1 MLHVVLS
8 DYNQSIGPK
17 EGPVDAHSIG
27 LQTLDYGLLLA
38 DFESRH
44 DVRGWPR
51 QRMVHACLRA
61 AILGGRLAAGHRLLS
76 TRTLARELDV
86 ARNTVL
92 YAYEQLMAEGLLLT
106 SRRGTVVAQV
116 AASAPAWEGRARTPS
131 ALSRRAQALT
141 GMASPGV
148 LVGAFALGVP
158 ALDAFPMPAWRR
170 ALDRAWRE
178 TGPFE
183 FDYCDPAGLPVL
195 RKAIADYLR
204 AARGVRC
211 DAEQVVVTNGTQASL
226 ELCVHL
232 LTDAG
237 DTAWIEN
244 PGYLGA
250 LSAFRGGQLRT
261 VGIPVD
267 EEGIAPGP
275 GDWERTPP
283 RLIYTSPSHQYPTGG
298 VLGMRRRL
306 ALLDHASRAG
316 AFIIEDDYD
325 SEFRHDGPPLPAM
338 QGLGP
343 AAPVIYLGTFSKTM
357 FPAMRTGFMVLPAG
371 LADAA
376 RPALARLPMHGR
388 VPEQRA
394 LAAFL
399 NSGQFVQHLRRMR
412 RLYRERRDAL
422 LEALDRHVGDLAL
435 VHGAGTGMHLS
446 LRLPEPDRP
455 EDRISDSGI
464 SDAALGAGIAVH
476 CMTRHETGLRKTGW
490 NGLLLGYS
498 QVPAA
503 DIDAAVGRLASIA
516 RACALSVPARP

>member
-1 MLHVVLS
+1 M
-8 DYNQSIGPK
+8 DYS
-17 EGPVDAHSIG
+17 
-27 LQTLDYGLLLA
+27 LLLA
-38 DFESRH
+38 DFERRH
-44 DVRGWPR
+44 DLSGWPR
-51 QRMVHACLRA
+51 QRTVHACLRA
-61 AILGGRLAAGHRLLS
+61 AILGGRLAAGHQLLS
-76 TRTLARELDV
+76 TRALAHELGI

-106 SRRGTVVAQV
+106 SRRGTLVAQV
-116 AASAPAWEGRARTPS
+116 ALPAPAGETMERPAS

-141 GMASPGV
+141 GIAMPGM
-148 LVGAFALGVP
+148 LSSAFALGVP
-158 ALDAFPMPAWRR
+158 ALDAFPMAAWRR

-195 RKAIADYLR
+195 RKAIADYLQ
-204 AARGVRC
+204 AARGLRC
-211 DAEQVVVTNGTQASL
+211 DPAQVVVTNGTQASL

-232 LTDAG
+232 FTDAG

-261 VGIPVD
+261 VGIAVD
-267 EEGIAPGP
+267 HEGIAPSAD
-275 GDWERTPP
+275 DWRKTAP

-298 VLGMRRRL
+298 VLGMPRRL
-306 ALLDHASRAG
+306 ALLDQAEQAG
-316 AFIIEDDYD
+316 ALIIEDDYD

-338 QGLGP
+338 QGLAP

-371 LADAA
+371 LAEAA

-399 NSGQFVQHLRRMR
+399 ASGQFLQHLRRMR
-412 RLYRERRDAL
+412 RLYRERRDTL
-422 LEALDRHVGDLAL
+422 LDALDRHFGASAA

-446 LRLPEPDRP
+446 LGFTDAAWRD
-455 EDRISDSGI
+455 DRISD
-464 SDAALGAGIAVH
+464 AARAEGIAVH
-476 CMTRHETGLRKTGW
+476 CMTRHETGLRKTAW
-490 NGLLLGYS
+490 TGLLLGYS
-498 QVPAA
+498 QVPAL
-503 DIDAAVGRLASIA
+503 DIDAAVERLAGIA
-516 RACALSVPARP
+516 RNTPV

>member
-1 MLHVVLS
+1 V
-8 DYNQSIGPK
+8 
-17 EGPVDAHSIG
+17 
-27 LQTLDYGLLLA
+27 DYGLLLA
-38 DFESRH
+38 DFERHH
-44 DVRGWPR
+44 DVSGWPR
-51 QRMVHACLRA
+51 QRTVHASLRA

-76 TRTLARELDV
+76 TRALARELGI

-106 SRRGTVVAQV
+106 SRGGTVVAPMAV
-116 AASAPAWEGRARTPS
+116 SAPAEHDVPRLPS

-148 LVGAFALGVP
+148 LAGAFALGVP
-158 ALDAFPMPAWRR
+158 ALDAFPMAAWRR
-170 ALDRAWRE
+170 ALDRAWRD

-204 AARGVRC
+204 TARGVRC
-211 DAEQVVVTNGTQASL
+211 DAGQIVVTNGTQASL
-226 ELCVHL
+226 ELCVQL
-232 LTDAG
+232 FSDAG

-261 VGIPVD
+261 VGIAVD
-267 EEGIAPGP
+267 DEGIAPAAN
-275 GDWERTPP
+275 DWQRTPP
-283 RLIYTSPSHQYPTGG
+283 RLIYTSPSHQYPSGG

-306 ALLDHASRAG
+306 ALLDSAARAG
-316 AFIIEDDYD
+316 ALIIEDDYD

-343 AAPVIYLGTFSKTM
+343 SAPVIYLGTFSKTM
-357 FPAMRTGFMVLPAG
+357 FPAMRTGFMVLPSS
-371 LADAA
+371 LAEAA

-399 NSGQFVQHLRRMR
+399 SDGQFVQHLRRMR

-422 LEALDRHVGDLAL
+422 LDALDRHVGDTVV

-446 LRLPEPDRP
+446 LRFADPDWRD
-455 EDRISDSGI
+455 DRISD
-464 SDAALGAGIAVH
+464 AAHAAGIAVH

-490 NGLLLGYS
+490 TGLLLGYS
-498 QVPAA
+498 QVPAME
-503 DIDAAVGRLASIA
+503 IDDAVRRLAEIA
-516 RACALSVPARP
+516 RACNRR

>member
-1 MLHVVLS
+1 M
-8 DYNQSIGPK
+8 
-17 EGPVDAHSIG
+17 
-27 LQTLDYGLLLA
+27 DYGLLLA
-38 DFESRH
+38 DFERHH

-76 TRTLARELDV
+76 TRTLARELNV

-116 AASAPAWEGRARTPS
+116 AMQAATSAPARESARRTPS
-131 ALSRRAQALT
+131 SLSRRAQALSA
-141 GMASPGV
+141 MAAPGV
-148 LVGAFALGVP
+148 LAGAFALGVP

-170 ALDRAWRE
+170 ALDQAWRE

-211 DAEQVVVTNGTQASL
+211 DAGQVVVTNGTQASL

-267 EEGIAPGP
+267 DEGIAPGP
-275 GDWERTPP
+275 GDWQRTPP

-306 ALLDHASRAG
+306 ALLENADRAG
-316 AFIIEDDYD
+316 ALIIEDDYD
-325 SEFRHDGPPLPAM
+325 SEFRHDGPPLSAM

-357 FPAMRTGFMVLPAG
+357 FPAMRTGFMVLPPG
-371 LADAA
+371 LAEAA

-422 LEALDRHVGDLAL
+422 LDALARHVGGMAL

-446 LRLPEPDRP
+446 LRFTEPDWRD
-455 EDRISDSGI
+455 DRI
-464 SDAALGAGIAVH
+464 SDAALAAGIAVH
-476 CMTRHETGLRKTGW
+476 CMTRHETGLRKTWW

-498 QVPAA
+498 QVPTGE
-503 DIDAAVGRLASIA
+503 IDDALRRLVKCGIRNA
-516 RACALSVPARP
+516 

>member
-1 MLHVVLS
+1 M
-8 DYNQSIGPK
+8 
-17 EGPVDAHSIG
+17 
-27 LQTLDYGLLLA
+27 DYGFLLA
-38 DFESRH
+38 DFERHH
-44 DVRGWPR
+44 DVSGWPR
-51 QRMVHACLRA
+51 QRTVHASLRA
-61 AILGGRLAAGHRLLS
+61 AILGGRLPAAHRLLS
-76 TRTLARELDV
+76 TRTLARELGI

-92 YAYEQLMAEGLLLT
+92 YAYEQLMAEGLVRT
-106 SRRGTVVAQV
+106 TRGGTVVAQV
-116 AASAPAWEGRARTPS
+116 ALGAPAGAGVDRRPAT
-131 ALSRRAQALT
+131 LSRRAQALT
-141 GMASPGV
+141 GMASPSM
-148 LVGAFALGVP
+148 LSSAFALGVP
-158 ALDAFPMPAWRR
+158 ALDAFPMAAWRR

-195 RKAIADYLR
+195 RKAIADYLQ

-211 DAEQVVVTNGTQASL
+211 DPAQVVVTNGTQASL
-226 ELCVHL
+226 ELCVQL
-232 LTDAG
+232 FTDAG

-261 VGIPVD
+261 VGIAVD
-267 EEGIAPGP
+267 EEGIAPGLD
-275 GDWERTPP
+275 DWQRTPP

-298 VLGMRRRL
+298 VLSMGRRL
-306 ALLDHASRAG
+306 ALLDSAARAD
-316 AFIIEDDYD
+316 ALIIEDDYD

-338 QGLGP
+338 QGLAP
-343 AAPVIYLGTFSKTM
+343 SAPVIYLGTFSKTM

-371 LADAA
+371 LAEAA

-394 LAAFL
+394 LATFL
-399 NSGQFVQHLRRMR
+399 SDGQFVQHLRRMR

-422 LEALDRHVGDLAL
+422 LDALGRHVGDSTRI
-435 VHGAGTGMHLS
+435 HGAGTGMHLS
-446 LRLPEPDRP
+446 LRFADPDWR
-455 EDRISDSGI
+455 DDQV
-464 SDAALGAGIAVH
+464 SDAARAAGIAVH

-503 DIDAAVGRLASIA
+503 DMEDAVGRLAGIVYRGSG
-516 RACALSVPARP
+516 L

>member
-1 MLHVVLS
+1 M
-8 DYNQSIGPK
+8 DYS
-17 EGPVDAHSIG
+17 
-27 LQTLDYGLLLA
+27 LLLA
-38 DFESRH
+38 DFERRH
-44 DVRGWPR
+44 DVSGWPR
-51 QRMVHACLRA
+51 QRTVHACLRA
-61 AILGGRLAAGHRLLS
+61 AILGGRLAAGHQLLS
-76 TRTLARELDV
+76 TRTLAHELGI

-106 SRRGTVVAQV
+106 SRRGTLVAQV
-116 AASAPAWEGRARTPS
+116 ALPAPAGETMERPAST
-131 ALSRRAQALT
+131 LSRRAQALT
-141 GMASPGV
+141 GIAMPGM
-148 LVGAFALGVP
+148 LSSAFALGVP
-158 ALDAFPMPAWRR
+158 ALDAFPMAAWRR

-195 RKAIADYLR
+195 RKAIADYLQ
-204 AARGVRC
+204 AARGLRC
-211 DAEQVVVTNGTQASL
+211 DPAQVVVTNGTQASL

-232 LTDAG
+232 FTDAG

-261 VGIPVD
+261 VGIAVD
-267 EEGIAPGP
+267 QEGIAPSAD
-275 GDWERTPP
+275 DWRKTAP

-298 VLGMRRRL
+298 VLGMPRRL
-306 ALLDHASRAG
+306 ALLDQAEQAD
-316 AFIIEDDYD
+316 ALIIEDDYD

-338 QGLGP
+338 QGLAP

-371 LADAA
+371 LAEAA

-399 NSGQFVQHLRRMR
+399 ASGQFLQHLRRMR

-422 LEALDRHVGDLAL
+422 LDALHRHFGASAT

-446 LRLPEPDRP
+446 LGFTDPAWRD
-455 EDRISDSGI
+455 DRISD
-464 SDAALGAGIAVH
+464 AARTEGIAVH
-476 CMTRHETGLRKTGW
+476 CMTRHETGLRKTAW
-490 NGLLLGYS
+490 TGLLLGYS
-498 QVPAA
+498 QVPAP
-503 DIDAAVGRLASIA
+503 DIDAAIERLAGIA
-516 RACALSVPARP
+516 RNTPV

>member
-1 MLHVVLS
+1 
-8 DYNQSIGPK
+8 
-17 EGPVDAHSIG
+17 
-27 LQTLDYGLLLA
+27 LDYSLLLA
-38 DFESRH
+38 DFERHH
-44 DVRGWPR
+44 DVSGWPR
-51 QRMVHACLRA
+51 QRTVHACLRA
-61 AILGGRLAAGHRLLS
+61 AILGRRLAAGHRLLS
-76 TRTLARELDV
+76 TRTLARELGI

-92 YAYEQLMAEGLLLT
+92 YAYEQLMAEGLLIT

-116 AASAPAWEGRARTPS
+116 AVSTPATETAKRTPS

-141 GMASPGV
+141 GMALPGV
-148 LVGAFALGVP
+148 LSSAFALGVP
-158 ALDAFPMPAWRR
+158 ALDAFPMAAWRR
-170 ALDRAWRE
+170 CLDQAWRA

-195 RKAIADYLR
+195 REAIASYLQ

-211 DAEQVVVTNGTQASL
+211 DAGQVVVTNGTQASL
-226 ELCVHL
+226 ELCVQL
-232 LTDAG
+232 FADAG

-267 EEGIAPGP
+267 DEGMAPGLE
-275 GDWERTPP
+275 DWRRTPP
-283 RLIYTSPSHQYPTGG
+283 RLIYTSPSHQYPSGG

-306 ALLDHASRAG
+306 SLLDHAGRAG
-316 AFIIEDDYD
+316 ALIIEDDYD

-343 AAPVIYLGTFSKTM
+343 SAPVIYLGTFSKTM
-357 FPAMRTGFMVLPAG
+357 FPAMRTGFMVLPPG

-376 RPALARLPMHGR
+376 RPVLARMPMHGR

-399 NSGQFVQHLRRMR
+399 DSGQFVQHLRRMR

-422 LEALDRHVGDLAL
+422 LEALHRHFGDTAL

-446 LRLPEPDRP
+446 LRFADPDWRD
-455 EDRISDSGI
+455 DRV
-464 SDAALGAGIAVH
+464 SDAAQGAGIVAH
-476 CMTRHETGLRKTGW
+476 CLTRHETGLRKTGW

-503 DIDAAVGRLASIA
+503 GIGAAVGRLAEIA
-516 RACALSVPARP
+516 FHAAESHPIL

>member
-1 MLHVVLS
+1 M
-8 DYNQSIGPK
+8 DYR
-17 EGPVDAHSIG
+17 
-27 LQTLDYGLLLA
+27 LLIA
-38 DFESRH
+38 DFERHH
-44 DVRGWPR
+44 DVSGWPR
-51 QRMVHACLRA
+51 QRTVHASLRA

-76 TRTLARELDV
+76 TRALARELGI

-92 YAYEQLMAEGLLLT
+92 YAYEQLMAEGFLFT
-106 SRRGTVVAQV
+106 SRGGTVVAQV
-116 AASAPAWEGRARTPS
+116 AVAAPNDSSADRRPS
-131 ALSRRAQALT
+131 ILSRRAQALS
-141 GMASPGV
+141 GMALPGV
-148 LVGAFALGVP
+148 LAGAFALGVP
-158 ALDAFPMPAWRR
+158 ALDAFPMAAWRR
-170 ALDRAWRE
+170 ALDRAWRD

-195 RKAIADYLR
+195 RKAIADYLQ

-211 DAEQVVVTNGTQASL
+211 DAAQVVVTNGTQASL
-226 ELCVHL
+226 ELCVQL
-232 LTDAG
+232 FTDAG

-261 VGIPVD
+261 VGIAVD
-267 EEGIAPGP
+267 DEGIAPHAD
-275 GDWERTPP
+275 DWRRTPP
-283 RLIYTSPSHQYPTGG
+283 RLIYACPSHQYPSGG

-306 ALLDHASRAG
+306 ALLDSAVRAG
-316 AFIIEDDYD
+316 ALIIEDDYD

-338 QGLGP
+338 QGLIP
-343 AAPVIYLGTFSKTM
+343 SAPVIYLGTFSKTM
-357 FPAMRTGFMVLPAG
+357 FPAMRTGFMVLPPG
-371 LADAA
+371 LAEAA

-399 NSGQFVQHLRRMR
+399 GDGQFVQHLRRMR

-422 LEALDRHVGDLAL
+422 VDALGRHFGDAAA

-446 LRLPEPDRP
+446 LRFADPDWRD
-455 EDRISDSGI
+455 DRISD
-464 SDAALGAGIAVH
+464 AAHAAGIAVH

-498 QVPAA
+498 QVPAES
-503 DIDAAVGRLASIA
+503 IDGAVKRLSEIA
-516 RACALSVPARP
+516 YRR

>member
-1 MLHVVLS
+1 M
-8 DYNQSIGPK
+8 
-17 EGPVDAHSIG
+17 
-27 LQTLDYGLLLA
+27 DYGFLLA
-38 DFESRH
+38 DFERHH
-44 DVRGWPR
+44 DVSGWPR
-51 QRMVHACLRA
+51 QRTVHASLRA
-61 AILGGRLAAGHRLLS
+61 AILGGRLPAGHRLLS
-76 TRTLARELDV
+76 TRTLARELGI

-92 YAYEQLMAEGLLLT
+92 YAYEQLMAEGLVRT
-106 SRRGTVVAQV
+106 TRGGTVVAQV
-116 AASAPAWEGRARTPS
+116 ALGSPAGEGVDARPAT
-131 ALSRRAQALT
+131 LSRRAQALT
-141 GMASPGV
+141 GMASPGM
-148 LVGAFALGVP
+148 LSGAFALGVP
-158 ALDAFPMPAWRR
+158 ALDAFPMAAWRR
-170 ALDRAWRE
+170 ALDRAWRD

-195 RKAIADYLR
+195 RKAIAGYLQ

-211 DAEQVVVTNGTQASL
+211 DPAQVVVTNGTQASL
-226 ELCVHL
+226 ELCVQL
-232 LTDAG
+232 FTDAG

-261 VGIPVD
+261 VGIAVD
-267 EEGIAPGP
+267 EEGIAPGLD
-275 GDWERTPP
+275 DWQRTPP

-298 VLGMRRRL
+298 VLSMGRRL
-306 ALLDHASRAG
+306 ALLDSAARAD
-316 AFIIEDDYD
+316 ALIIEDDYD

-338 QGLGP
+338 QGLAP
-343 AAPVIYLGTFSKTM
+343 SAPVIYLGTFSKTM

-399 NSGQFVQHLRRMR
+399 GDGQFVQHLRRMR

-422 LEALDRHVGDLAL
+422 LEALGRHVGDSTRM
-435 VHGAGTGMHLS
+435 HGAGTGMHLS
-446 LRLPEPDRP
+446 LRFAEPDWRD
-455 EDRISDSGI
+455 DRISD
-464 SDAALGAGIAVH
+464 AARAAGIAVH

-498 QVPAA
+498 QVPAVEMA
-503 DIDAAVGRLASIA
+503 EAVKRLAGIA
-516 RACALSVPARP
+516 YRCSGL

>member
-1 MLHVVLS
+1 M
-8 DYNQSIGPK
+8 
-17 EGPVDAHSIG
+17 
-27 LQTLDYGLLLA
+27 DYGLLLA
-38 DFESRH
+38 DFERHH
-44 DVRGWPR
+44 DVDGWPR
-51 QRMVHACLRA
+51 QRKVHASLRA
-61 AILGGRLAAGHRLLS
+61 AILDGRLAAGHRLLS
-76 TRTLARELDV
+76 TRILARELGI

-106 SRRGTVVAQV
+106 SRGGTVVAPV
-116 AASAPAWEGRARTPS
+116 AVSTPAGIGSERPPS

-148 LVGAFALGVP
+148 LTGAFALGVP
-158 ALDAFPMPAWRR
+158 ALDAFPMAAWRR

-195 RKAIADYLR
+195 RKAIADYLQ

-211 DAEQVVVTNGTQASL
+211 DAAQVVVTNGTQASL
-226 ELCVHL
+226 ELCVQL
-232 LTDAG
+232 FSDAG

-250 LSAFRGGQLRT
+250 LSAFRGGQLRS
-261 VGIPVD
+261 VGIAVD
-267 EEGIAPGP
+267 GEGIAPADE
-275 GDWERTPP
+275 DWRRTPP
-283 RLIYTSPSHQYPTGG
+283 RLIYTSPSHQYPSGG

-306 ALLDHASRAG
+306 ALLDSAARAG
-316 AFIIEDDYD
+316 ALIIEDDYD
-325 SEFRHDGPPLPAM
+325 SEFRHDGPALPAM
-338 QGLGP
+338 QGLAP
-343 AAPVIYLGTFSKTM
+343 SAPVIYLGTFSKTM

-371 LADAA
+371 LAEAA

-399 NSGQFVQHLRRMR
+399 NDGQFVQHLRRMR

-422 LEALDRHVGDLAL
+422 LEALGRHFGDMAA
-435 VHGAGTGMHLS
+435 VHGAGTGMHLA
-446 LRLPEPDRP
+446 LRFADPDWRD
-455 EDRISDSGI
+455 DRISD
-464 SDAALGAGIAVH
+464 AARGAGITAH

-490 NGLLLGYS
+490 TGLLLGYS
-498 QVPAA
+498 QVPATE
-503 DIDAAVGRLASIA
+503 IDDVARRLAKISC
-516 RACALSVPARP
+516 RRPPESGA

>member
-1 MLHVVLS
+1 V
-8 DYNQSIGPK
+8 
-17 EGPVDAHSIG
+17 
-27 LQTLDYGLLLA
+27 DYGFLLA
-38 DFESRH
+38 DFERHH
-44 DVRGWPR
+44 DVSGWPR
-51 QRMVHACLRA
+51 QRTVHASLRA
-61 AILGGRLAAGHRLLS
+61 AILGGRLPAAHRLLS
-76 TRTLARELDV
+76 TRTLARELGI

-92 YAYEQLMAEGLLLT
+92 YAYEQLMAEGLVRT
-106 SRRGTVVAQV
+106 TRGGTVVAQV
-116 AASAPAWEGRARTPS
+116 ALGAPAGAGVDRRPAT
-131 ALSRRAQALT
+131 LSRRAQALT
-141 GMASPGV
+141 GMASPSM
-148 LVGAFALGVP
+148 LSSAFALGVP
-158 ALDAFPMPAWRR
+158 ALDAFPMAAWRR

-195 RKAIADYLR
+195 RKAIADYLQ

-211 DAEQVVVTNGTQASL
+211 DPAQVVVTNGTQASL
-226 ELCVHL
+226 ELCVQL
-232 LTDAG
+232 FTDAG

-261 VGIPVD
+261 VGIAVD
-267 EEGIAPGP
+267 EEGIAPGLD
-275 GDWERTPP
+275 DWQRTPP

-298 VLGMRRRL
+298 VLSMGRRL
-306 ALLDHASRAG
+306 ALLDSAARAD
-316 AFIIEDDYD
+316 ALIIEDDYD

-338 QGLGP
+338 QGLAP
-343 AAPVIYLGTFSKTM
+343 SAPVIYLGTFSKTM

-371 LADAA
+371 LAEAA

-394 LAAFL
+394 LATFL
-399 NSGQFVQHLRRMR
+399 SDGQFVQHLRRMR

-422 LEALDRHVGDLAL
+422 LDALGRHVGDSTRI
-435 VHGAGTGMHLS
+435 HGAGTGMHLS
-446 LRLPEPDRP
+446 LRFADPDWR
-455 EDRISDSGI
+455 DDQV
-464 SDAALGAGIAVH
+464 SDAARAAGIAVH

-503 DIDAAVGRLASIA
+503 DMEDAVGRLAGIVYRGSG
-516 RACALSVPARP
+516 L